1 MSKRM
6 EEALRKI
13 VDARDYHA
21 NNAEYPLPPNGPDQN
36 TQCFDDWAAD
46 VAAEALKQEASPLEE
61 YVCQECGSA
70 DVEVAM
76 WVNPNTSQ
84 TNDWYGSG
92 SSTETQWCHS
102 CEEHCFVE
110 LKTYKQTNEAMD
122 KLSEDMNPVVP
133 CPDCGATTG
142 VCDPNLFASATQGD
156 E

>member
-13 VDARDYHA
+13 MDARDYHA

-76 WVNPNTSQ
+76 WVNPNTRP
-84 TNDWYGSG
+84 SG
-92 SSTETQWCHS
+92 VTAARSIASWSSRHTS
-102 CEEHCFVE
+102 
-110 LKTYKQTNEAMD
+110 KQTRRWT
-122 KLSEDMNPVVP
+122 S
-133 CPDCGATTG
+133 CPRT
-142 VCDPNLFASATQGD
+142 
-156 E
+156 